1 MSTLER
7 VLLHAHTVDVGV
19 DDKRRTFPLPR
30 EGLQPCVA
38 PYFATRGRGDM
49 RGGRG
54 GVPPKSPPRRWWQA
68 VAATM
73 VLRATCCVS
82 RGWLIVSCGAM
93 TACHRLRGGIM
104 GALIGGPRMSPTPR
118 SAKYGATHGCHPLR
132 GLIIP
137 RLSESA
143 TEQHRLEVRQERGT
157 RRWSGGYPHTY
168 ACRRYASVA
177 LGYACSAGAFVAR
190 GVPLGRLGASL

>member
-1 MSTLER
+1 M
-7 VLLHAHTVDVGV
+7 LHIFHYLREFVGGGWRALCGEGGG
-19 DDKRRTFPLPR
+19 KRRGNSLPR

-49 RGGRG
+49 RGERG

-68 VAATM
+68 VATTM

-82 RGWLIVSCGAM
+82 RGWLVGSCGVM

-104 GALIGGPRMSPTPR
+104 GAPIGGPRMSPTPR

-132 GLIIP
+132 GLICIV
-137 RLSESA
+137 LKLVDSEK
-143 TEQHRLEVRQERGT
+143 VNKYG
-157 RRWSGGYPHTY
+157 
-168 ACRRYASVA
+168 
-177 LGYACSAGAFVAR
+177 
-190 GVPLGRLGASL
+190 

>member
-1 MSTLER
+1 M
-7 VLLHAHTVDVGV
+7 LLHAHAVDVG
-19 DDKRRTFPLPR
+19 DGGKRRGNSLPR
-30 EGLQPCVA
+30 EGLQLCVA

-68 VAATM
+68 VASTM
-73 VLRATCCVS
+73 VLCATCCVS
-82 RGWLIVSCGAM
+82 RVWLIGSCGAM
-93 TACHRLRGGIM
+93 TACHHLRGGIL
-104 GALIGGPRMSPTPR
+104 GTPIGGPRMSPTPR

-143 TEQHRLEVRQERGT
+143 ARQRRLGVRQERGT
-157 RRWSGGYPHTY
+157 RDEAVERWISTHICVPKV
-168 ACRRYASVA
+168 R
-177 LGYACSAGAFVAR
+177 ACSAGALVAR
-190 GVPLGRLGASL
+190 GVPLARLGASL